1 MEKTIKQTLLERKSI
16 RRYEREAVPKEIMDF
31 IHEAIRNTA
40 TSYNGQQFSV
50 IDISD
55 QELKLQL
62 YALTNQKQIKTCNHF
77 LVFCA
82 DYNKIWKLAESK
94 RLETPPFRDTMDGV
108 MVGIIDAV
116 LAMQN
121 AATAAISQGM
131 GCCCIG
137 YTRTAAPE
145 EIAKLL
151 HLPDGVFVVCG
162 LAIGVPREDP
172 DLKPKQPIETVV
184 FENRYPDSS
193 TLVEDLVAYDKEIS
207 EYNRC
212 RSGSTTENDWCA
224 HILEYYRMALD
235 YKMLDYLRKQGFNPK
250 K

>member
-1 MEKTIKQTLLERKSI
+1 
-16 RRYEREAVPKEIMDF
+16 
-31 IHEAIRNTA
+31 
-40 TSYNGQQFSV
+40 
-50 IDISD
+50 
-55 QELKLQL
+55 
-62 YALTNQKQIKTCNHF
+62 
-77 LVFCA
+77 
-82 DYNKIWKLAESK
+82 
-94 RLETPPFRDTMDGV
+94 
-108 MVGIIDAV
+108 
-116 LAMQN
+116 
-121 AATAAISQGM
+121 
-131 GCCCIG
+131 
-137 YTRTAAPE
+137 
-145 EIAKLL
+145 
-151 HLPDGVFVVCG
+151 VCG